1 VPAPVHEEDAAS
13 EAPSQ
18 PRFGALVWAMACLL
32 LASCSGAGPGMTA
45 VPASAT
51 VLALGDSLT
60 FGTGASPATS
70 YPAALAATTGWNVV
84 NAGVPGET
92 AAQGCARLPALID
105 ETRPALVLVLLG
117 GNDLLRRAPAAAI
130 ESGLAACVDTA
141 RAAKL
146 PLVLLTVPQPAL
158 VGATETPLFE
168 RFGKS
173 VGVPVVDSGLAA
185 LLRDGTK
192 RADPVHLNADGYRE
206 LAANVRRG
214 LVGLGALG
222 H

>member
-1 VPAPVHEEDAAS
+1 MPTPVHGEDADS
-13 EAPSQ
+13 EAPTQ
-18 PRFGALVWAMACLL
+18 ARRGAMAWAMAGLL
-32 LASCSGAGPGMTA
+32 LASCSGAAPGLTA
-45 VPASAT
+45 LPAGAT

-70 YPAALAATTGWNVV
+70 YPAVLAATTGWNVV

-105 ETRPALVLVLLG
+105 ETRPTLLLVLLG

-168 RFGKS
+168 RFGKR